1 MQNLFLQK
9 LYQFSNERSL
19 RQPSLFTSFCR
30 PFAEGNWT
38 RWRRLPIKLKL
49 AKHFFGRPQCYTRK
63 PWQSVAVV
71 HVGKFPFDWGGKP
84 SGTLSMSISAVN
96 MLMCVPPFI
105 EIFLSGRCLKDL
117 KPSLGKALW
126 RKNIPVYREI
136 RSIIASLILL
146 WAPLHRGMD
155 ENDREVVMWGC
166 HASAQ
171 NVATVL
177 ILWQR

>member
-1 MQNLFLQK
+1 
-9 LYQFSNERSL
+9 
-19 RQPSLFTSFCR
+19 
-30 PFAEGNWT
+30 
-38 RWRRLPIKLKL
+38 
-49 AKHFFGRPQCYTRK
+49 
-63 PWQSVAVV
+63 
-71 HVGKFPFDWGGKP
+71 
-84 SGTLSMSISAVN
+84 MSISAVN

-155 ENDREVVMWGC
+155 ENDREVVM
-166 HASAQ
+166 
-171 NVATVL
+171 
-177 ILWQR
+177 